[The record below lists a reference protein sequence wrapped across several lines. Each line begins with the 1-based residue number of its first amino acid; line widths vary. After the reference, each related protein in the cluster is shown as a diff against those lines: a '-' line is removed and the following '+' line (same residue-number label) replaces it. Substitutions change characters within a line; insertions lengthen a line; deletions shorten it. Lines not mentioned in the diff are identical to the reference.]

1 MFTKIYSELSNQNL
15 DSISEILNNGG
26 LMIYPTET
34 IWAIGC
40 ISTNPKSVDKI
51 YKLKKRKKDAPFI
64 NIIDD
69 FSKIDKYVD
78 PIDEEL
84 FNFIKEN
91 KSDHT
96 IIYPNCK
103 KQYNYLANNSNEIAF
118 RVTPLSNL
126 KEIMEMIDK
135 PLISTSANI
144 SGEPFAKSF
153 DKISSDLLNSVDVI
167 LNFEVESTGNPSSII
182 KINNGQIEYLRR

>member
-1 MFTKIYSELSNQNL
+1 MKIIGIDPGLSGAIAILENNLVLNIFDMPVMSEGEKNKRQLNSALLVNL
-15 DSISEILNNGG
+15 
-26 LMIYPTET
+26 
-34 IWAIGC
+34 
-40 ISTNPKSVDKI
+40 
-51 YKLKKRKKDAPFI
+51 
-64 NIIDD
+64 
-69 FSKIDKYVD
+69 
-78 PIDEEL
+78 
-84 FNFIKEN
+84 IKEN

-103 KQYNYLANNSNEIAF
+103 KPYYYLANNNNEIAF

>member
-1 MFTKIYSELSNQNL
+1 MFTKIYSELSNHNL
-15 DSISEILNNGG
+15 KSISEILNNGG

-84 FNFIKEN
+84 FNLIKEN

-103 KQYNYLANNSNEIAF
+103 KLYYYLANNNNEIAF

>member
-69 FSKIDKYVD
+69 FSKIDNYVD

-84 FNFIKEN
+84 FNLIKEN

-103 KQYNYLANNSNEIAF
+103 KPYYYLANNNNEIAF

-153 DKISSDLLNSVDVI
+153 DKISSDLLN
-167 LNFEVESTGNPSSII
+167 
-182 KINNGQIEYLRR
+182 

>member
-1 MFTKIYSELSNQNL
+1 MFTKIYSELSNNNL
-15 DSISEILNNGG
+15 ESISEILNNGG

-69 FSKIDKYVD
+69 FSKIDNYVD

-84 FNFIKEN
+84 FNSE
-91 KSDHT
+91 
-96 IIYPNCK
+96 
-103 KQYNYLANNSNEIAF
+103 
-118 RVTPLSNL
+118 
-126 KEIMEMIDK
+126 
-135 PLISTSANI
+135 
-144 SGEPFAKSF
+144 
-153 DKISSDLLNSVDVI
+153 
-167 LNFEVESTGNPSSII
+167 
-182 KINNGQIEYLRR
+182 

>member
-1 MFTKIYSELSNQNL
+1 MFTKIYSELSNHNL
-15 DSISEILNNGG
+15 KSISEILDNGG

-69 FSKIDKYVD
+69 FSKIDNYVD

-84 FNFIKEN
+84 FNLIKEN

-103 KQYNYLANNSNEIAF
+103 KPYYYLANNNNEIAF